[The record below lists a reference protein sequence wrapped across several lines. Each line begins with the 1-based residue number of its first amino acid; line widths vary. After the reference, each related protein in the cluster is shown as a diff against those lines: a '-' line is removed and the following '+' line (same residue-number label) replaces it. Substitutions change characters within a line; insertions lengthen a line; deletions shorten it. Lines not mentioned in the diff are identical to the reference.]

1 VIHRL
6 FCHRIV
12 KQHTQKY
19 WASLVRGNAEI
30 THDRQ
35 RQCASEAERAL
46 ADYKKTKNS
55 CFLIFGYDL
64 SNILANTLVEF
75 QISMKAQNVP
85 KRQMLERTHYY
96 SHGNINLCTD

>member
-1 VIHRL
+1 
-6 FCHRIV
+6 
-12 KQHTQKY
+12 
-19 WASLVRGNAEI
+19 VRGNAEI

-46 ADYKKTKNS
+46 ADFKKTKNS

-64 SNILANTLVEF
+64 SNILANTLAKF
-75 QISMKAQNVP
+75 QISMKAHIVP